1 MKTNRMRIM
10 NWMNYFDN
18 DIMKRRLTYKG
29 NKVYIKHLTPKYALV
44 SHSKEGDK
52 KFKVNI
58 KDLAELK

>member
-1 MKTNRMRIM
+1 M
-10 NWMNYFDN
+10 NWMSYFDN

-44 SHSKEGDK
+44 SHSKEGNK

-58 KDLAELK
+58 KDLADLK